1 MYTFLKRGY
10 KLPTVGVL
18 QVLLNRGI
26 SGGELVKDGI
36 FGSNTKQAVWNFQL
50 PRGLAPDGIVGRNT
64 WPRLTAGTGFRI
76 IDAVDITDPDIV
88 TTEVGDIRRAGG
100 NPALVGYMCNG
111 IGQILQTLIGRM
123 REPGEV
129 VLLRFHGHGD
139 SGVMGISDGKGEHS
153 NGDSDLG
160 ALTSGVIAMIASQL
174 GKLCPF
180 FGAYSSVE
188 LHGCKVAKGLDGRQ
202 MIQRLADVWKVPVSG
217 GVNDQTSGGIST
229 FRFEGPVFTAFPGGI
244 TLKQWSMALP
254 NLPKETVR

>member
-1 MYTFLKRGY
+1 MYTYLKQGY

-26 SGGELVKDGI
+26 SGDALTKDGI
-36 FGSNTKQAVWNFQL
+36 FGAKTKKAVWGFQQ
-50 PRGLAPDGIVGRNT
+50 PRGLAPDGIVGKNT

-76 IDAVDITDPDIV
+76 IDAVDITDPD
-88 TTEVGDIRRAGG
+88 TANTEVSDIRRVGG
-100 NPALVGYMCNG
+100 DPSLVGYMCNG
-111 IGQILQTLIGRM
+111 IGQILQALIGRM
-123 REPGEV
+123 REHGDV

-153 NGDSDLG
+153 SGDSDMG

-174 GKLCPF
+174 ARLNPF

-188 LHGCKVAKGLDGRQ
+188 LHGCKVARGLAGRQ
-202 MIQRLADVWKVPVSG
+202 MIQRLADVWNVPVSG

-229 FRFEGPVFTAFPGGI
+229 FRFEGPVFTAFPRGI
-244 TLKQWSMALP
+244 TLKQWSAALP
-254 NLPKETVR
+254 DLQKITVR